1 MVSRASSPPGE
12 PGKRSESP
20 GKTFEG
26 DSKPRLIGLSQ
37 PYFSSG
43 KPPMSSPSIESEE
56 KEGMVK
62 LRVLVAEDNVVNAE
76 VVTRMLKL
84 EEIFDGKRVSR

>member
-1 MVSRASSPPGE
+1 
-12 PGKRSESP
+12 
-20 GKTFEG
+20 
-26 DSKPRLIGLSQ
+26 
-37 PYFSSG
+37 
-43 KPPMSSPSIESEE
+43 MSSPSIESEE